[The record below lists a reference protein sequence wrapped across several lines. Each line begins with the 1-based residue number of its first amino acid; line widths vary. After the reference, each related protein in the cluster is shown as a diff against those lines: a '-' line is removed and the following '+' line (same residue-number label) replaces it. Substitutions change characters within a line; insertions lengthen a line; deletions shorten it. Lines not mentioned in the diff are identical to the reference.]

1 MLRNLLLTFVG
12 CLVAASSFAQ
22 WDSREWASDNFAP
35 STKVTFTQTNLPL
48 VFIHV
53 KGQTIHHGSKI
64 LAMMKIIDNGDGH
77 NYRDTIAHANQ
88 KVDYEGYVSIKYRGN
103 SSFYN
108 SKKKPFAIRTLKA
121 GGVASKGVSAKK
133 EKVKIMGMA
142 KDNDW
147 ALLAPWQ
154 DKSYMRD
161 VLTMAMA
168 RGGHTFVPNM
178 KYCEVIVD
186 GIYYGIYIMSER
198 ATKGSGR
205 LNLNDITPDDMSG
218 EFHVEI
224 DRDDEDYYYQSRY
237 APMKSDGTEIHG
249 KKITY
254 QYKEPDYEDFSDL
267 PAHTEDA
274 IQAAINAM
282 EDAFASAN
290 YKDPATGYR
299 QYIDVPSFIDHE
311 IAVEVSNNIDGYR
324 LSSPLYKYSN
334 THAAKL
340 GDNAKWKTALWDF
353 NIAYGNEGYY
363 SPQANGI
370 WRYTANDVMYHRDN
384 QLIPFF
390 WYKLMKDEA
399 YVRQLKMRWME
410 LRTTRY
416 SEAFI
421 SSKLDS
427 LQAVLIANGAVARD
441 NQARSN
447 HFEALSRQK
456 EALYDYIKTRLAFID
471 TEWLVQ
477 NPGGDDMGGGGQ
489 QMTALPVNIKSG
501 FNCDVIC
508 EDASDIMNT
517 TTHDA
522 EARNMGFDTA
532 GFVYYAKGVG
542 NGLSDGYACDEKG
555 YLASSHARYRLNLSK
570 VAVVN
575 NGLVLKGASASNECA
590 VNEGTLLFSSP
601 IQSLKLYIAG
611 LSANGDNTV
620 SVTINYT
627 DGTTDSGRIHFNN
640 WDTPDSHA
648 FKNHLR
654 RMATTRVGWANI
666 NAGDIQGDADFQII
680 EQSVSTDASKS
691 IGSVKFTRGTESG
704 YPTILA
710 LAYVPV
716 TTDIETPVGDAS
728 KTIVAVYSINGVKR
742 RDLQK
747 GLNIV
752 RYSDGSIR
760 KVMGR

>member
-1 MLRNLLLTFVG
+1 MSKRLLLMLAG
-12 CLVAASSFAQ
+12 CLFAVSSFAQ
-22 WDSREWASDNFAP
+22 WDSRKWAADNFAP
-35 STKVTFTQTNLPL
+35 SKKVTFTQTNLPL
-48 VFIHV
+48 VFINV
-53 KGQTIHHGSKI
+53 KGQIIHHDNKI
-64 LAMMKIIDNGDGH
+64 LATMKIIDNGDGH
-77 NYRDTIAHANQ
+77 NYRDTLAHPGQ
-88 KVDYEGYVSIKYRGN
+88 KVDYEGYVSLKYRGN
-103 SSFYN
+103 SSFY
-108 SKKKPFAIRTLKA
+108 SSRKKPFSVRPLKA
-121 GGVASKGVSAKK
+121 SDVASKGLNAKK

-161 VLTMAMA
+161 VLTMIMA
-168 RGGHTFVPNM
+168 RGGHTFAPHM

-205 LNLNDITPDDMSG
+205 LNLNDVKAKDMSG
-218 EFHVEI
+218 DFHVEI
-224 DRDDEDYYYQSRY
+224 DRDDEDHYYQSKY
-237 APMKSDGTEIHG
+237 APLKSNGTKIYG
-249 KKITY
+249 KRITY
-254 QYKEPDYEDFSDL
+254 QYKEPKYEDFADL
-267 PAHTEDA
+267 PPHTEDS

-282 EDAFASAN
+282 EDAFASEN
-290 YKDPATGYR
+290 YKDPTTGYR

-324 LSSPLYKYSN
+324 LSSPLYKYST

-390 WYKLMKDEA
+390 WYKLMKDAA
-399 YVRQLKMRWME
+399 YVKQLKMRWME

-416 SEAFI
+416 SDTFI
-421 SSKLDS
+421 STKLDS
-427 LQAVLIANGAVARD
+427 LQAVLTANGAVARD
-441 NQARSN
+441 NQAWSN
-447 HFEALSRQK
+447 HFEVLNNQK
-456 EALYDYIKTRLAFID
+456 ESLYNYIKARLLFLDAG
-471 TEWLVQ
+471 WLAP
-477 NPGGDDMGGGGQ
+477 NPSDEEAGGGSQ
-489 QMTALPVNIKSG
+489 QMVALPVDIQSG

-508 EDASDIMNT
+508 EDVSNIMNT
-517 TTHDA
+517 TTRDIK
-522 EARNMGFDTA
+522 ARNMGFDTA
-532 GFVYYAKGVG
+532 GFVYYAKDVG

-627 DGTTDSGRIHFNN
+627 DGTTDSGSIHFNN

-648 FKNHLR
+648 FKNNLR

-691 IGSVKFTRGTESG
+691 MRVLSLRVE
-704 YPTILA
+704 
-710 LAYVPV
+710 
-716 TTDIETPVGDAS
+716 
-728 KTIVAVYSINGVKR
+728 
-742 RDLQK
+742 
-747 GLNIV
+747 
-752 RYSDGSIR
+752 R
-760 KVMGR
+760 KVAILRYLHWPIFR

>member
-1 MLRNLLLTFVG
+1 MLRHLLLTFAG

-22 WDSREWASDNFAP
+22 WDSREWATDNFAP
-35 STKVTFTQTNLPL
+35 SRKVTFTQTNLPL
-48 VFIHV
+48 VFINV
-53 KGQTIHHGSKI
+53 KGRIIHHGSKI
-64 LAMMKIIDNGDGH
+64 LARMKIIDNGDGH
-77 NYRDTIAHANQ
+77 NYRDTVAHASQ

-108 SKKKPFAIRTLKA
+108 SKKKPFSIRPLKA
-121 GGVASKGVSAKK
+121 SDVAGKGVNAKK

-168 RGGHTFVPNM
+168 RGGHAFAPHM

-186 GIYYGIYIMSER
+186 GIYYGVYIMSER

-205 LNLNDITPDDMSG
+205 LNLNDVTPADMSG
-218 EFHVEI
+218 DFHVEI
-224 DRDDEDYYYQSRY
+224 DRDDEDHYYQSKY
-237 APMKSDGTEIHG
+237 APVKSDGTKIDG

-254 QYKEPDYEDFSDL
+254 QYKEPEYEDFADL
-267 PAHTEDA
+267 PAHTEDS

-282 EDAFASAN
+282 EDAFASEN
-290 YKDPATGYR
+290 YRDPATGYR

-363 SPQANGI
+363 SPEADGI
-370 WRYTANDVMYHRDN
+370 WRYTANDVMHRRDN

-390 WYKLMKDEA
+390 WYRLMNDEA
-399 YVRQLKMRWME
+399 YVKQLKRRWME
-410 LRTTRY
+410 VRTGRY
-416 SEAFI
+416 SEVFI
-421 SSKLDS
+421 SNKLDS
-427 LQAVLIANGAVARD
+427 LQAVLTANGAAGRD
-441 NQARSN
+441 NQAWGN
-447 HFEALSRQK
+447 HFETLSRQR
-456 EALYDYIKTRLAFID
+456 ESLYDYIKTRLAFID
-471 TEWLVQ
+471 AEWLVQ
-477 NPGGDDMGGGGQ
+477 NPGGDDTGGGSH
-489 QMTALPVNIKSG
+489 QMTALPIDIKNG

-508 EDASDIMNT
+508 EEASNIMNT

-532 GFVYYAKGVG
+532 GFVYYAKGASG
-542 NGLSDGYACDEKG
+542 GLSDGYACDEEG
-555 YLASSHARYRLNLSK
+555 NLASPHARYKLNVSK
-570 VAVVN
+570 TAAVN
-575 NGLVLKGASASNECA
+575 SALVLKGAAASNECA
-590 VNEGTLLFSSP
+590 VNEGTLVFSSP
-601 IQSLKLYIAG
+601 VQTSRLYFSG
-611 LSANGDNTV
+611 LSADGDNTV
-620 SVTINYT
+620 SVTVNYT
-627 DGTTDSGRIHFNN
+627 DGTIGSGSIYFSN
-640 WDTPDSHA
+640 WDTADSHA
-648 FKNHLR
+648 FMNHLR
-654 RMATTRVGWANI
+654 RMATAHVGWANV
-666 NAGDIQGDADFQII
+666 NAGDIQGNADFQIM
-680 EQSVSTDASKS
+680 EQTVSTDAGKT
-691 IGSVKFTRGTESG
+691 IGSVKFTRGTGSG
-704 YPTILA
+704 HPSILA

-716 TTDIETPVGDAS
+716 TTGLEPSIGNAS
-728 KTIVAVYSINGVKR
+728 RTIVAVYSVNGVER
-742 RDLQK
+742 RDLQR
-747 GLNIV
+747 GVNIV
-752 RYSDGSIR
+752 RYSDGSVR